1 MNRMSQFS
9 RKPGTT
15 EYVSYLKG
23 EIDGLCRQV
32 NDANQPVT
40 DLRAELLSLRYGFVE
55 LEAAMLA
62 EEIEWKYHPAF
73 SVRVAR
79 FKSKIVKFFKPA
91 KRKVA

>member
-1 MNRMSQFS
+1 MNRMIQFT

-23 EIDGLCRQV
+23 QIDGLCKQV

-55 LEAAMLA
+55 LEAALLA

-73 SVRVAR
+73 SVRVKR
-79 FKSKIVKFFKPA
+79 FKAKVVKFFTPT
-91 KRKVA
+91 KRKTV